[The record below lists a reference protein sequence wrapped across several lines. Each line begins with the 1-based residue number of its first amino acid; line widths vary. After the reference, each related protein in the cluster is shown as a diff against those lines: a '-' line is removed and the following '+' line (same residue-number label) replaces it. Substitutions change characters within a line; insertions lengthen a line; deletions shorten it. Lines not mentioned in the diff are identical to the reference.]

1 MLMRKGIILMLSALL
16 LTGCHLVQSDAG
28 ASHQSGKEKIGQTPN
43 VEATRDAFLERF
55 DQPDFLAKAF
65 KASYDRKSHALT
77 LVLKYEISQSL
88 YQFLKDRAY
97 YFSFTY
103 PEKVKRIMG
112 AEATALVAGEKVG
125 GHRLTYTVTVR
136 EPVKR
141 PLSPSEA
148 NVLNSGNKDYDVNIA
163 DSEKNVFHI
172 FKDVAT
178 YVQFA
183 KDTSQS
189 FDVNDHGEEKTT
201 K

>member
-1 MLMRKGIILMLSALL
+1 MMRKGIILMLSALL
-16 LTGCHLVQSDAG
+16 LTGCHFDKLDAG
-28 ASHQSGKEKIGQTPN
+28 ASRQSGKEKIGQTPN

-77 LVLKYEISQSL
+77 LVLKYEISRPL

-112 AEATALVAGEKVG
+112 AEATALIAGEKVG

-148 NVLNSGNKDYDVNIA
+148 NILNSENKDYDLNIA

-178 YVQFA
+178 YVQFD
-183 KDTSQS
+183 KDTSPS
-189 FDVNDHGEEKTT
+189 VDVSDHEKEKRT